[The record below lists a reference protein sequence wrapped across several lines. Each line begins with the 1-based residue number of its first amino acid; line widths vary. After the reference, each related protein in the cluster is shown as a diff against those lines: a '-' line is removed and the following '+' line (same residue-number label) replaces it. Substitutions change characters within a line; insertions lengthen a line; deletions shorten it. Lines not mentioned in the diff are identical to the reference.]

1 MTLSS
6 MIVSRDWQEV
16 SVLECILGGMEI
28 GVDVEPR
35 PAKARAKLAAS
46 KFDALIID
54 CDLDGTDEVLE
65 GLRVRPNQPAM
76 PVAFMARPHGFSKLK
91 ETGPAF
97 MLQKPISVEEAVHT
111 LSAARN
117 TMVGGR
123 LRYHRASLNLPIVLE
138 CGPRSRVETE
148 LRNLSQG
155 GVGIRAKRPVPIA
168 STLQVNFALPG
179 SPLPLTIRGEVVWND
194 GEGNA
199 GIKFVAIKERAKK
212 DLQLWLERQYFAQ

>member
-1 MTLSS
+1 
-6 MIVSRDWQEV
+6 
-16 SVLECILGGMEI
+16 
-28 GVDVEPR
+28 
-35 PAKARAKLAAS
+35 
-46 KFDALIID
+46 
-54 CDLDGTDEVLE
+54 
-65 GLRVRPNQPAM
+65 
-76 PVAFMARPHGFSKLK
+76 
-91 ETGPAF
+91 
-97 MLQKPISVEEAVHT
+97 
-111 LSAARN
+111 
-117 TMVGGR
+117 
-123 LRYHRASLNLPIVLE
+123 LNLPIVLE
-138 CGPRSRVETE
+138 CGPKSRVETE